1 MPLWGT
7 EDTLEGKPKI
17 HGRSLL
23 TSPQTPGQVDPRT
36 GIYATTAGWVQE
48 GVGRSGKTA
57 MPEVLVAIRGL
68 STRSAA
74 AEGFGGTAMA
84 AANITSFNWNITTWD
99 VSAGGT
105 AAAGTA
111 LSVTANF
118 NERVTV
124 TSGGSMKLV
133 VTNGNQGTGSGRGPH
148 NLIYSSGSGTNRLT
162 FVHADIGAANAAIAV
177 GDILVIGANAIAHV
191 GGSAIYDTVAGSGT
205 AAVIT
210 NSAGIGTAAG
220 SITAVA

>member
-23 TSPQTPGQVDPRT
+23 DATQTPGQLDPRT
-36 GIYATTAGWVQE
+36 GIYATTAGWVQQ
-48 GVGRSGKTA
+48 GVGRTGKDI

-68 STRSAA
+68 STRSSA

-84 AANITSFNWNITTWD
+84 QANITSFNWNISTFD
-99 VSAGGT
+99 KSAGGT
-105 AAAGTA
+105 

-118 NERVTV
+118 NEAVDV

-133 VTNGNQGTGSGRGPH
+133 VTNGNQGSGSGRGPH
-148 NLIYSSGSGTNRLT
+148 NLIYNSGTGTNRLT
-162 FVHADIGAANAAIAV
+162 FILAIAAANNAIKV
-177 GDILVIGANAIAHV
+177 NDVLVIGANAIAHA
-191 GGSAIYDTVAGSGT
+191 GGSAIVDDVGAG

-210 NSAGIGTAAG
+210 NSAGIGTATG
-220 SITAVA
+220 SITVVA